1 MMKLIKSYSQEL
13 IYFEEKYVDKIA
25 RDMVEIS
32 AKVRPGENVL
42 IFFDFGGKQLA
53 LKLAE
58 YSLKRGARV
67 YYLIRDMDLNAVILK
82 DSSEKDIA
90 RFYSFDN
97 SKFYE
102 AEVTF
107 LIRCP
112 RDEFVFENIE
122 GEKLKIF
129 NEAQEPAVMNFRVN
143 YTRWCLIYWPTK
155 AKAKLEKMK
164 FEDYLKMYF
173 KACFQDWKK
182 IKREN
187 ALIKKI
193 LDKGKNL
200 VLKANLYSNDPL
212 KRTYL
217 EMSIEGMT
225 FANSTIDYNYP
236 GSEVFSAPV
245 KNSVNGQVFAQGVY
259 SYNGKYMEDIYLKFE
274 NGKIIEAKAK
284 KGEKNLIEILE
295 TDEGAKYLGEIAL
308 GTNPG
313 IRRRV
318 FDPLL
323 NEKVGGSFHFAI
335 GKAYQ
340 LKEYNGEK
348 VNLFNGNLSKIHWDI
363 TIPMLKKYGGGEVWV
378 DGKLI
383 QKDGK
388 FLIKGIKV
396 LNSNL
401 KT

>member
-1 MMKLIKSYSQEL
+1 MKLIKDTSQEL
-13 IYFEEKYVDKIA
+13 VYFEDQYVNKIA
-25 RDMVEIS
+25 KDMVEVS
-32 AKVRPGENVL
+32 TNVKKGENVF

-58 YSLKRGARV
+58 YSLKKKARV
-67 YYLIRDMDLNAVILK
+67 YYMIRDMDMNAVLIK
-82 DSSEKDIA
+82 NSNEKDIA

-97 SKFYE
+97 VKFFE
-102 AEVTF
+102 ADVTF

-112 RDEFVFENIE
+112 RSEFVFEDIE
-122 GEKLKIF
+122 RERIKIF
-129 NEAQEPAVMNFRVN
+129 NESSQPAVMDFRVN

-155 AKAKLEKMK
+155 EKAKLEKMK
-164 FEDYLKMYF
+164 FEDYLEMYF
-173 KACFQDWKK
+173 KACFQDWEK
-182 IKREN
+182 IKKEN
-187 ALIKKI
+187 AILKKI
-193 LDKGKNL
+193 LDKSKHL
-200 VLKANLYSNDPL
+200 VLKANIYSSDP
-212 KRTYL
+212 KKKTYL

-245 KNSVNGQVFAQGVY
+245 KDSVNGQVFAQGVY

-274 NGKIIEAKAK
+274 NGKVVEASAK
-284 KGEKNLIEILE
+284 KGENSLADILSL
-295 TDEGAKYLGEIAL
+295 DEGARYLGEIAL

-323 NEKVGGSFHFAI
+323 NEKVGGSFHFAL
-335 GKAYQ
+335 GKSYE
-340 LKEYNGEK
+340 LKEYKGEK
-348 VNLFNGNLSKIHWDI
+348 VNLFNGNLSQIHWDI

-388 FLIKGIKV
+388 FLIPGIKI

-401 KT
+401 KS

>member
-1 MMKLIKSYSQEL
+1 MKLVKSTSQEL
-13 IYFEEKYVDKIA
+13 IYFEDKYVDKIA
-25 RDMVEIS
+25 KDMVEIS
-32 AKVRPGENVL
+32 TNVKEGENVF

-58 YSLKRGARV
+58 YSLKRKARV
-67 YYLIRDMDLNAVILK
+67 YYMVRDMDMNAVLIK
-82 DSSEKDIA
+82 NSSEKDIA

-97 SKFYE
+97 VKFFE
-102 AEVTF
+102 ADVTF

-112 RDEFVFENIE
+112 RSEFVFEDIE
-122 GEKLKIF
+122 KEKMKIF
-129 NEAQEPAVMNFRVN
+129 NEASKPGVTDFRVN
-143 YTRWCLIYWPTK
+143 YTRWCLVYWPTK
-155 AKAKLEKMK
+155 EKAKLERMK

-182 IKREN
+182 IEKEN
-187 ALIKKI
+187 AILKRI
-193 LDKGKNL
+193 LDKGKHL
-200 VLKANLYSNDPL
+200 VLKANIYSSDPK
-212 KRTYL
+212 KRTHL

-245 KNSVNGQVFAQGVY
+245 RDSVNGQVFAQGIY
-259 SYNGKYMEDIYLKFE
+259 SYNGKYMEDIYLRFE
-274 NGKIIEAKAK
+274 NGKVVEASAK
-284 KGEKNLIEILE
+284 KGENNLIDILNI
-295 TDEGAKYLGEIAL
+295 DEGARYLGEIAL

-323 NEKVGGSFHFAI
+323 NEKVGGSFHFAL
-335 GKAYQ
+335 GKSYED
-340 LKEYNGEK
+340 KEYKGQK
-348 VNLFNGNLSKIHWDI
+348 VNLFNGNISLIHWDI

-388 FLIKGIKV
+388 FLIPGIKV

-401 KT
+401 NS

>member
-1 MMKLIKSYSQEL
+1 MRLITGISQEL
-13 IYFEEKYVDKIA
+13 IYFEERYIEKIA

-32 AKVRPGENVL
+32 TKVQPEENVL
-42 IFFDFGGKQLA
+42 IFFDIGGKQLA

-67 YYLIRDMDLNAVILK
+67 YYLIRDMDLNALILK
-82 DSSEKDIA
+82 NSKEKEIA

-97 SKFYE
+97 VKFFE
-102 AEVTF
+102 ADVTF

-155 AKAKLEKMK
+155 AKAKIEKMK
-164 FEDYLKMYF
+164 FEDYLKLYF
-173 KACFQDWKK
+173 RACFQNWQK
-182 IKREN
+182 IKKEN
-187 ALIKKI
+187 SLIKKI
-193 LDKGKNL
+193 LDKGKTL
-200 VLKANLYSNDPL
+200 VLKANIYGKDP
-212 KRTYL
+212 KKKTQL

-236 GSEVFSAPV
+236 GSEIFSAPQRE
-245 KNSVNGQVFAQGVY
+245 SVNGQVFAQGVY
-259 SYNGKYMEDIYLKFE
+259 SYNGKYMEDIYLRFE
-274 NGKIIEAKAK
+274 NGKVVEAQAK

-323 NEKVGGSFHFAI
+323 NEKVGGSFHFAL
-335 GKAYQ
+335 GKAYE
-340 LKEYNGEK
+340 LKEYGKEK

-388 FLIKGIKV
+388 FLVKGIKI

-401 KT
+401 RA